1 MDDLAALADGYLRH
15 FDYVFGDG
23 RRDLGTEELNAA
35 FESDPYR
42 DIDDRVMQIEFRGS
56 SDEFWTLLVELVA
69 RCNTTRQLGF
79 VAAGPVENFLIKFGD
94 SYLEQLT
101 ALASVNSRW
110 QYAIWATYPNRMP
123 AAVAQLVER
132 LHVRYPD
139 EREVLGLTGLP
150 AQPP

>member
-1 MDDLAALADGYLRH
+1 MPWTAADMDDLAALADGYLRH

-23 RRDLGTEELNAA
+23 RRELGTEELNAA

-101 ALASVNSRW
+101 ALVSASSRW
-110 QYAIWATYPNRMP
+110 QFA
-123 AAVAQLVER
+123 
-132 LHVRYPD
+132 
-139 EREVLGLTGLP
+139 
-150 AQPP
+150 